1 MKVSKM
7 ADSILPSRGRQLFNL
22 ASEYDD
28 VIDLTLGDPDIIPP
42 QSIRE
47 AGSRAIMEGKT
58 RYSANAG
65 VTQLRIAYSNYI
77 EDKYKREFEPKS
89 QVIVTVGGME
99 ALYLAII
106 SAINPGDEVIIFEP
120 YYINYY
126 QMIQMSGGIPIP
138 VKTDEANNFIPEL
151 DSVEKK
157 ICEKTKMIIMNSPA
171 NPTGAIWGQSTVEG
185 IIQIAKKDNI
195 LLISDEVYSTLVYN
209 DARHFSVLEAEPF
222 YENIM
227 FIDSCSKKFSMTGWR
242 VGFAIGPKEWIA
254 AMTKLQENVAACAPL
269 PSQYAALE
277 AFNNLPD
284 MSGYVQT
291 FQERRDV
298 LVARLSKSNLLSFH
312 VPEATF
318 YLFVNISRTG
328 MNSMDFAI
336 NLLREKHIAV
346 VPGIA
351 YGDNFDNYIRIAFT
365 IDVKELIRA
374 ADGIVSF
381 VKEKV
386 FKSPF

>member
-7 ADSILPSRGRQLFNL
+7 ADSILPSKGRQLFNL
-22 ASEYDD
+22 ATEYDD

-42 QSIRE
+42 LSIRD
-47 AGSRAIMEGKT
+47 AGSKAIMQGKT

-65 VTQLRIAYSNYI
+65 VIQLRIAYSNYI
-77 EDKYKREFEPKS
+77 QNRYNRKFEPES
-89 QVIVTVGGME
+89 QIIVTVGGME

-106 SAINPGDEVIIFEP
+106 STVNPGDEVIIFEP

-138 VKTDEANNFIPEL
+138 VKTNEANNFMPEL
-151 DSVEKK
+151 RAVEKR

-171 NPTGAIWGQSTVEG
+171 NPTGTIWDQSTIEG
-185 IIQIAKKDNI
+185 IVQIAKENDI
-195 LLISDEVYSTLVYN
+195 LLVADEVYSTLVYN
-209 DARHFSVLEAEPF
+209 GARHFSVLETEPF
-222 YENIM
+222 YENTM

-254 AMTKLQENVAACAPL
+254 AMTKLQENIAACAPL

-284 MSGYVQT
+284 MSDYVRT
-291 FQERRDV
+291 FQKRRDV
-298 LVARLSKSNLLSFH
+298 LVEGLSKSNLLSFH
-312 VPEATF
+312 IPEATF

-336 NLLREKHIAV
+336 NLLKRKHIAV

-351 YGDNFDNYIRIAFT
+351 YGDSFDNYIRIAFT

-374 ADGIVSF
+374 ADGIVTF
-381 VKEKV
+381 VNEII
-386 FKSPF
+386 PN

>member
-42 QSIRE
+42 KSIRE
-47 AGSRAIMEGKT
+47 AGSKAIMQGKT

-65 VTQLRIAYSNYI
+65 VTQLRTAYGNYI
-77 EDKYKREFEPKS
+77 KNKYNRKFKPES

-99 ALYLAII
+99 ALYLAMI

-138 VKTDEANNFIPEL
+138 VKTEEENNFIPEL
-151 DSVEKK
+151 ESIKKK
-157 ICEKTKMIIMNSPA
+157 ISEKTKMIIMNSPS
-171 NPTGAIWGQSTVEG
+171 NPTGVIWDQNTVEG
-185 IIQIAKKDNI
+185 IVKIAKENNI
-195 LLISDEVYSTLVYN
+195 LLMSDEVYSTLVYN

-227 FIDSCSKKFSMTGWR
+227 LIDSCSKKFSMTGWR
-242 VGFAIGPKEWIA
+242 LGFAVGPEEWIA

-277 AFNNLPD
+277 AFNDLPD

-298 LVARLSKSNLLSFH
+298 LAARLSKSDLLSFH

-328 MNSMDFAI
+328 MNSMDFAV
-336 NLLREKHIAV
+336 NLLKEKHIAV

-374 ADGIVSF
+374 ADGMVAFVNEIV
-381 VKEKV
+381 
-386 FKSPF
+386 PN